1 MQVSVESVEGLQR
14 RMTVE
19 VPVEKV
25 DQAVESRLKSM
36 ARTVRL
42 DGFRPGKVPL
52 KVLRQ
57 RFGQQARQEAYGEL
71 IQSTFHEAAIQEQLK
86 PAGEPRIELKEADD
100 VFGYIAEFEVMPE
113 VVLAE
118 MAGAELK
125 RDVAEVTEDDVHT
138 MIEKLRKQRT
148 IWNAVD
154 RAAQDEDQV
163 KVSFVGK
170 IDGEAFEGGTA
181 EDVPLVLGSGMMIDG
196 FEQAIQGAEPGGSL
210 SIDLEFPEDYR
221 VEHLAGKPVTFDI
234 SVKEVLEPVL
244 PHIDEDFAK
253 ALGVAEGTEEALR
266 EEVRGN
272 MKRELAQRLRA
283 RLKQNVMTLLLDKH
297 EFDIP
302 AVMIDAEAQRIKE
315 HSRQEMARN
324 GQQSSVDLPLDVFKE
339 DAERRVKLGLI
350 LAELVKSEGLRV
362 DEARLRELATEQ
374 ASAYENPDEVVNFYL
389 TDRGA
394 RESLENL
401 ALEDSVVD
409 WVCDKADVQQ
419 NTTSF
424 EDVM

>member
-36 ARTVRL
+36 ARTVRM

-57 RFGQQARQEAYGEL
+57 RFGQQAKQEAYGEL
-71 IQSTFHEAAIQEQLK
+71 IQSTFHEATVQEQLK
-86 PAGEPRIELKEADD
+86 PAGEPRIELKEADE

-113 VVLAE
+113 VALSDLD
-118 MAGAELK
+118 GAELK
-125 RDVAEVTEDDVHT
+125 RDVAEVTEDDVHS

-148 IWNAVD
+148 TWNAVD
-154 RAAQDEDQV
+154 RPAQDEDQV
-163 KVSFVGK
+163 KVSFVGT
-170 IDGEAFEGGTA
+170 IDGEAFEGGSA

-196 FEQAIQGAEPGGSL
+196 FEQAIHGAEPGSSL

-221 VEHLAGKPVTFDI
+221 VEDLAGKPVTFDI
-234 SVKEVLEPVL
+234 TVKEVLEPVL

-253 ALGVAEGTEEALR
+253 ALGVTEGTEEALR

-283 RLKQNVMTLLLDKH
+283 QLKQNVMTLLLEKH
-297 EFDIP
+297 DFDIP
-302 AVMIDAEAQRIKE
+302 SVMIDSEAQRMKE
-315 HSRQEMARN
+315 HSRQEMERS
-324 GQQSSVDLPLDVFKE
+324 GQQGGVDLPLDAFKE

-350 LAELVKSEGLRV
+350 LAELVKVEGLKV
-362 DEARLRELATEQ
+362 DEARLRELAVEQ

-401 ALEDSVVD
+401 ALEDAVVD
-409 WVCDKADVQQ
+409 WACGKADVQDSS
-419 NTTSF
+419 TTF